1 MKSSYERAVYKK
13 SQIFLLKIVQNSWHK
28 YALLHSH
35 ENVNSLLT
43 VSPEYYPQ
51 FVFIQKQYDNSWSFY
66 LSKENMIHNL
76 LGVR

>member
-13 SQIFLLKIVQNSWHK
+13 NQISLPKIVQNFRHK
-28 YALLHSH
+28 YAPLYSH

-43 VSPEYYPQ
+43 VSPECYPQ
-51 FVFIQKQYDNSWSFY
+51 FVFNQKQYDNSWSFY

-76 LGVR
+76 LGVG